1 MVLLQV
7 KCPLVMQRCGA
18 VPVLGVLIDELDKF
32 NKVAPGMT
40 SEDADDLAWPGLTG
54 KTKEFIIKGPFILHH
69 ILCCIIALHHPTQEL
84 LQGSC
89 NFSRFNFKHL
99 NHFNRLLIVQ
109 V

>member
-40 SEDADDLAWPGLTG
+40 SEDADDLAWPGFTG
-54 KTKEFIIKGPFILHH
+54 ENKIM
-69 ILCCIIALHHPTQEL
+69 
-84 LQGSC
+84 
-89 NFSRFNFKHL
+89 
-99 NHFNRLLIVQ
+99 
-109 V
+109 

>member
-1 MVLLQV
+1 MLAGVLFPELVSCMVLLQV

-54 KTKEFIIKGPFILHH
+54 KMLVWGICCEMKENNK
-69 ILCCIIALHHPTQEL
+69 
-84 LQGSC
+84 
-89 NFSRFNFKHL
+89 SRNQLFCKT
-99 NHFNRLLIVQ
+99 LLI
-109 V
+109 